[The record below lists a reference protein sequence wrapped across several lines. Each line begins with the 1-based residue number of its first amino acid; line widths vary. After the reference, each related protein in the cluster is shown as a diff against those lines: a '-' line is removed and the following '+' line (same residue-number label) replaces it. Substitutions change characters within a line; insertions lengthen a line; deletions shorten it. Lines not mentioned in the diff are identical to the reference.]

1 MAVTDR
7 ESRVRTAILRRAL
20 LGRDTAGRALA
31 EAAGLSPA
39 DVSAALIALH
49 DAGAVCLRDGAVMA
63 AYPFSLVPTEH
74 RVALGGVTVYANCAV
89 DALAVPPM
97 TDGEARITSECG
109 HCRGPIVVL
118 MRGSR
123 ILGSEPAAPVVFY
136 PAKECCVPGPAVL
149 TRCPHIQFFC
159 GEDHAARWQ
168 QTHREHWGTVF
179 DLAGAAEY
187 AHQHFAGVI
196 DILRPR

>member
-20 LGRDTAGRALA
+20 LDRDTAGPALA

-39 DVSAALIALH
+39 DVSAALTALH
-49 DAGAVCLRDGAVMA
+49 DAGAVYLRDGAVMA

-74 RVALGGVTVYANCAV
+74 RFAIGGVTVYANCAV

-97 TDGEARITSECG
+97 VDEETQITSKCG
-109 HCRGPIVVL
+109 HCRAPIVVM

-136 PAKECCVPGPAVL
+136 LAKECCVPGPAVL

-159 GEDHAARWQ
+159 GGDHAARRQ
-168 QTHREHWGTVF
+168 QTHGERRGTVF
-179 DLAGAAEY
+179 
-187 AHQHFAGVI
+187 
-196 DILRPR
+196 

>member
-20 LGRDTAGRALA
+20 LGRDAAGPALA

-39 DVSAALIALH
+39 DVGAALTALH
-49 DAGAVCLRDGAVMA
+49 DAGAVYLREGHVVA
-63 AYPFSLVPTEH
+63 AYPLSFVPTVH
-74 RVALGGVTVYANCAV
+74 RVALAGVTVYANCAI

-97 TDGEARITSECG
+97 VDEEAEITSECG
-109 HCRGPIVVL
+109 HCRVPIVVT

-123 ILGSEPAAPVVFY
+123 ILGSDPAAPVVFY
-136 PAKECCVPGPAVL
+136 LAKECRVPGPAVL

-159 GEDHAARWQ
+159 GRDHAARWQ
-168 QTHREHWGTVF
+168 R
-179 DLAGAAEY
+179 
-187 AHQHFAGVI
+187 AHQEHRGSVF
-196 DILRPR
+196 